1 MLIPDKF
8 TIPAIVF
15 VFVMNTGFQIISLS
29 SMLLGMVVVGGF
41 FLVQFLLSQG
51 AWVGGG
57 DIRMGVLMGCL
68 LGVTNGLVALFL
80 SYFIGAIVGG
90 GLLLLKRVNR
100 KTRMPFGTFLVTG
113 TVIVLLTGSS
123 LFHWYF
129 ALLQV

>member
-1 MLIPDKF
+1 
-8 TIPAIVF
+8 
-15 VFVMNTGFQIISLS
+15 
-29 SMLLGMVVVGGF
+29 MLLGMVVVGGF